1 VTSRR
6 TRTAAGLLTLL
17 PASGVGLTLTSSPTY
32 AEPSIKTVQARVDHL
47 FRQAEQASERYDT
60 ARLRLASAHTR
71 LVALRHDLQHQRSVV
86 AVLRRQVAATV
97 VAEYQGQNLAQVKM
111 VLSPDPDTFLEQLAS
126 NAQYDDQQHEQMA
139 TYAVQAQQL
148 DMRARAASREVS
160 RMRATERQMKHD
172 KATIDA
178 KASQAKDLLS
188 RLKSEAA
195 AAAARTSAP
204 SRSGATSRPS
214 APVPNVPASGRAA
227 AAVSYAMAQVGKAY
241 VYGAA
246 GPSAFDCSGLT
257 MMAWQAAGV
266 SLPHSS
272 SAQQG
277 YGTPVSESQL
287 QPGDLVFYY
296 SPVSHVGMYIGGGKI
311 VNAENPS
318 VGVVVAPLHLMPY
331 SGAVRP
337 G

>member
-1 VTSRR
+1 MTSRR
-6 TRTAAGLLTLL
+6 TRVADVLLTLL
-17 PASGVGLTLTSSPTY
+17 PVSAVGLALTPTPTY

-47 FRQAEQASERYDT
+47 FRQAEQASERYDAARVRLT
-60 ARLRLASAHTR
+60 AARTR
-71 LVALRHDLQHQRSVV
+71 LVALRRDLQRQQAVV
-86 AVLRRQVAATV
+86 AAIRKQVAATV
-97 VAEYQGQNLAQVKM
+97 VAEYQGQNLTQVKM
-111 VLSPDPDTFLEQLAS
+111 VLSPDPDKFLERLAS

-139 TYAVQAQQL
+139 VFAVQAQQL
-148 DMRARAASREVS
+148 DMRAHAAEREVTS
-160 RMRATERQMKHD
+160 VRATERDMKHA

-178 KASQAKDLLS
+178 KAGRAKALLTT
-188 RLKSEAA
+188 LQDKAA
-195 AAAARTSAP
+195 TASARSTTP

-227 AAVSYAMAQVGKAY
+227 AAVNYAMAQVGKAY

-246 GPSAFDCSGLT
+246 GPNAFDCSGLT

-272 SAQQG
+272 NAQQG

-331 SGAVRP
+331 AGAVRP